1 MKNLVRTLAISAAA
15 IGLATA
21 CGGKSSTS
29 VADGGDMELGN
40 PKASVTLVE
49 YASAT
54 CSHCA
59 RFDRDVFPT
68 LKARYIDTGKIHY
81 VFREFLTPPVP
92 VAAAAFVLARCAGKD
107 KYFQVV
113 EAVFRSQEEMFAT
126 QDSRTPLLRIAK
138 SMGMTE
144 EGFNT
149 CLSDSAA
156 LDAVQKRMDRG
167 VTEDKIE
174 GTPTF
179 LINGKQVAT
188 GETTLEVLAKAIDAA
203 AAAPAKK

>member
-1 MKNLVRTLAISAAA
+1 M
-15 IGLATA
+15 
-21 CGGKSSTS
+21 
-29 VADGGDMELGN
+29 
-40 PKASVTLVE
+40 
-49 YASAT
+49 
-54 CSHCA
+54 
-59 RFDRDVFPT
+59 
-68 LKARYIDTGKIHY
+68 
-81 VFREFLTPPVP
+81 P

-144 EGFNT
+144 ESFNT

-167 VTEDKIE
+167 ITEDKIE

-179 LINGKQVAT
+179 LVNGKQVAS
-188 GETTLEVLAKAIDAA
+188 GETTLEVLAKALDTA

>member
-1 MKNLVRTLAISAAA
+1 MKNLGRTLVIAAA
-15 IGLATA
+15 AVGLATA
-21 CGGKSSTS
+21 CGSKSSTS
-29 VADGGDMELGN
+29 VANGGDMDMGN
-40 PKASVTLVE
+40 PNSPVTLVE

-144 EGFNT
+144 ESFNT

-167 VTEDKIE
+167 ITEDKIE

-179 LINGKQVAT
+179 LVNGKQVAS
-188 GETTLEVLAKAIDAA
+188 GETTLEVLAKALDTA

>member
-1 MKNLVRTLAISAAA
+1 MKNLLRTLVIAAA
-15 IGLATA
+15 ALGLATA
-21 CGGKSSTS
+21 CGGKSSTTT
-29 VADGGDMELGN
+29 AEGDMDLGN
-40 PKASVTLVE
+40 PSAPVTLIE

-59 RFDRDVFPT
+59 RFDRDVFPS
-68 LKARYIDTGKIHY
+68 LKARYIDTGKVHY
-81 VFREFLTPPVP
+81 IFREFLTPPVP

-113 EAVFRSQEEMFAT
+113 EAVFRSQDEMFAT

-144 EGFNT
+144 DKFNA

-156 LDAVQKRMDRG
+156 LDGVQKRMDRG

-179 LINGKQVAT
+179 LLNGKQVAT
-188 GETTLEVLAKAIDAA
+188 GETTLDVLAKAIDT
-203 AAAPAKK
+203 AAPAKN

>member
-1 MKNLVRTLAISAAA
+1 MKNLVRTLAIAAAA

-21 CGGKSSTS
+21 CGGKSSTT
-29 VADGGDMELGN
+29 AAEGDMDLGN
-40 PKASVTLVE
+40 PSAPVTLIE

-179 LINGKQVAT
+179 LINGKQVAS

>member
-15 IGLATA
+15 IGFAAA

-40 PKASVTLVE
+40 PNAPVTLIE

-68 LKARYIDTGKIHY
+68 LKARYIDTGKIRY

-92 VAAAAFVLARCAGKD
+92 VAAAAFVLARCAGKE

-144 EGFNT
+144 DGFNT
-149 CLSDSAA
+149 CLSDAAA
-156 LDAVQKRMDRG
+156 LDAVQKRADRG
-167 VTEDKIE
+167 ATEDKIE

-179 LINGKQVAT
+179 LVNGKQVAS
-188 GETTLEVLAKAIDAA
+188 GETTMDVLAKAIDAA
-203 AAAPAKK
+203 AASSAKK

>member
-1 MKNLVRTLAISAAA
+1 MKNLVRTLVIAAA
-15 IGLATA
+15 AVGLATA
-21 CGGKSSTS
+21 CGSKSSTS

-40 PKASVTLVE
+40 PNAPVTLIE

-68 LKARYIDTGKIHY
+68 LKARYIDTGKIRY

-144 EGFNT
+144 DSFNT
-149 CLSDSAA
+149 CLSDTAA
-156 LDAVQKRMDRG
+156 LDGVQKRADRG
-167 VTEDKIE
+167 ASEDKIE

-179 LINGKQVAT
+179 IVNGKQVAS

-203 AAAPAKK
+203 AVAKK

>member
-1 MKNLVRTLAISAAA
+1 MKNLVRTLVIAAA
-15 IGLATA
+15 AVGLATA
-21 CGGKSSTS
+21 CGSKSSTS

-40 PKASVTLVE
+40 PNAPVTLIE

-144 EGFNT
+144 DSFNT
-149 CLSDSAA
+149 CLSDTAA
-156 LDAVQKRMDRG
+156 LDGVQKRADRG

-179 LINGKQVAT
+179 IVNGKQVAS
-188 GETTLEVLAKAIDAA
+188 GETTMEVLAKAIDTAA
-203 AAAPAKK
+203 VAKK

>member
-179 LINGKQVAT
+179 LINGKQVAS

>member
-15 IGLATA
+15 IGLVAA

-40 PKASVTLVE
+40 PNAPVTLIE

-68 LKARYIDTGKIHY
+68 LKARYIDTGKIRY

-92 VAAAAFVLARCAGKD
+92 VAAAAFVLARCAGKE

-144 EGFNT
+144 DGFNT
-149 CLSDSAA
+149 CLSDAAA
-156 LDAVQKRMDRG
+156 LDAVQKRADRG
-167 VTEDKIE
+167 AIEDKIE

-179 LINGKQVAT
+179 IVNGKQVAS
-188 GETTLEVLAKAIDAA
+188 GETTMDVLAKAIDAA
-203 AAAPAKK
+203 AASSAKK

>member
-1 MKNLVRTLAISAAA
+1 MKNLVRTLVIAAA
-15 IGLATA
+15 AVGLATA
-21 CGGKSSTS
+21 CGSKSSTS

-40 PKASVTLVE
+40 PNAPVTLIE

-144 EGFNT
+144 DSFNT
-149 CLSDSAA
+149 CLSDTAA
-156 LDAVQKRMDRG
+156 LDGVQKRADRG

-179 LINGKQVAT
+179 IVNGKQVAS

-203 AAAPAKK
+203 AVAKK

>member
-1 MKNLVRTLAISAAA
+1 MKNLLRTLVIAAA
-15 IGLATA
+15 ALGLATA
-21 CGGKSSTS
+21 CGGKSSTTA
-29 VADGGDMELGN
+29 ADGDMDLGN
-40 PKASVTLVE
+40 PSAPVTLIE

-59 RFDRDVFPT
+59 RFDRDVFPS
-68 LKARYIDTGKIHY
+68 LKARYIDTGKVHY
-81 VFREFLTPPVP
+81 IFREFLTPPVP

-144 EGFNT
+144 DKFNA

-156 LDAVQKRMDRG
+156 LDGVQKRMDRG

-179 LINGKQVAT
+179 LVNGKQVAT
-188 GETTLEVLAKAIDAA
+188 GETTLDVLAKAIDT
-203 AAAPAKK
+203 AAPAKN

>member
-1 MKNLVRTLAISAAA
+1 MKNLVRTLVIAAA
-15 IGLATA
+15 AVGLATA
-21 CGGKSSTS
+21 CGSKSSTS

-40 PKASVTLVE
+40 PNAPVTLIE

-144 EGFNT
+144 DSFNT
-149 CLSDSAA
+149 CLSDTAA
-156 LDAVQKRMDRG
+156 LDGVQKRADRG
-167 VTEDKIE
+167 ATEDKIE

-179 LINGKQVAT
+179 IVNGAMHPGAVDDDTINS
-188 GETTLEVLAKAIDAA
+188 LAKQS
-203 AAAPAKK
+203 

>member
-1 MKNLVRTLAISAAA
+1 MKNLVRTLVIAAA
-15 IGLATA
+15 AVGLATA
-21 CGGKSSTS
+21 CGSKSSTS

-40 PKASVTLVE
+40 PNAPVTLIE

-68 LKARYIDTGKIHY
+68 LKARYIDTGKIRY

-144 EGFNT
+144 DSFNT
-149 CLSDSAA
+149 CLSDTAA
-156 LDAVQKRMDRG
+156 LDGVQKRADRG

-179 LINGKQVAT
+179 IVNGKQVAS
-188 GETTLEVLAKAIDAA
+188 GETTMEVLAKAIDTAA
-203 AAAPAKK
+203 VAKK

>member
-1 MKNLVRTLAISAAA
+1 MKNLVRTLAIAAAA

-21 CGGKSSTS
+21 CGGKSATS

-40 PKASVTLVE
+40 PNASVTLVE

-179 LINGKQVAT
+179 LINGKQVAS

>member
-15 IGLATA
+15 IGLSTA

>member
-1 MKNLVRTLAISAAA
+1 MKNLVRTLVIAAA
-15 IGLATA
+15 AVGLVTA
-21 CGGKSSTS
+21 CGSKSSTS

-40 PKASVTLVE
+40 PNAPVTLIE

-144 EGFNT
+144 DSFNT
-149 CLSDSAA
+149 CLSDTAA
-156 LDAVQKRMDRG
+156 LDGVQKRADRG

-179 LINGKQVAT
+179 IVNGKQVAS
-188 GETTLEVLAKAIDAA
+188 GETTMEVLAKAIDTAA
-203 AAAPAKK
+203 VAKK

>member
-1 MKNLVRTLAISAAA
+1 MKNLLRTLVIAAA
-15 IGLATA
+15 ALGLATA
-21 CGGKSSTS
+21 CGGKSSTTT
-29 VADGGDMELGN
+29 AEGDMDLGN
-40 PKASVTLVE
+40 PSAPVTLIE

-59 RFDRDVFPT
+59 RFDRDVFPS
-68 LKARYIDTGKIHY
+68 LKARYIDTGKVHY
-81 VFREFLTPPVP
+81 IFREFLTPPVP

-113 EAVFRSQEEMFAT
+113 EAVFRSQDEMFAT

-144 EGFNT
+144 DKFNA

-156 LDAVQKRMDRG
+156 LDGVQKRMDRG

-179 LINGKQVAT
+179 LVNGKQVAT
-188 GETTLEVLAKAIDAA
+188 GETTLDVLAKAIDT
-203 AAAPAKK
+203 AAPAKN

>member
-1 MKNLVRTLAISAAA
+1 MKNLVRTLAIAAAA

-40 PKASVTLVE
+40 PNASVTLVE

-179 LINGKQVAT
+179 LINGKQVAS

>member
-1 MKNLVRTLAISAAA
+1 MKNLLRTLVIAAAA

-21 CGGKSSTS
+21 CGGKSSTT
-29 VADGGDMELGN
+29 AAEGDMDLGN
-40 PKASVTLVE
+40 PNAPVTLIE

-81 VFREFLTPPVP
+81 IFREFLTPPVP

-113 EAVFRSQEEMFAT
+113 EAVFRSQDEMFAT

-144 EGFNT
+144 DKFNA

-156 LDAVQKRMDRG
+156 LDGVQKRMDRG

-179 LINGKQVAT
+179 LVNGKQVAT
-188 GETTLEVLAKAIDAA
+188 GETTLDVLAKAIDTAP
-203 AAAPAKK
+203 PAKN

>member
-1 MKNLVRTLAISAAA
+1 MKNLVRTLVIAAA
-15 IGLATA
+15 AVGLATA
-21 CGGKSSTS
+21 CGSKSSTS

-40 PKASVTLVE
+40 PNAPVTLIE

-144 EGFNT
+144 DSFNT
-149 CLSDSAA
+149 CLSDTAA
-156 LDAVQKRMDRG
+156 LDGVQKRADRG

-179 LINGKQVAT
+179 IVNGKQVAS
-188 GETTLEVLAKAIDAA
+188 GETTMEVLAKAIDTAA
-203 AAAPAKK
+203 ASAAKK

>member
-1 MKNLVRTLAISAAA
+1 MKNLLRTLVIAAA
-15 IGLATA
+15 AVSLASA
-21 CGGKSSTS
+21 CGNKSSS
-29 VADGGDMELGN
+29 SMAEGDMDLGN
-40 PKASVTLVE
+40 PGAPVTLIE

-59 RFDRDVFPT
+59 RFDRDVFPS
-68 LKARYIDTGKIHY
+68 LKARYIDTGKVHY

-113 EAVFRSQEEMFAT
+113 ESVFRSQEEMFST
-126 QDSRTPLLRIAK
+126 GDSRTPLLRIAK

-144 EGFNT
+144 DKFNT
-149 CLSDSAA
+149 CLNDSAA
-156 LDAVQKRMDRG
+156 LDGVQKRMERG
-167 VTEDKIE
+167 VNEDKIE

-179 LINGKQVAT
+179 IVNGKQVAS
-188 GETTLEVLAKAIDAA
+188 GETTLDVLAKAIDEATAA
-203 AAAPAKK
+203 AAKK

>member
-1 MKNLVRTLAISAAA
+1 MKNLVRTLVIAAA
-15 IGLATA
+15 AVGLATA
-21 CGGKSSTS
+21 CGSKSSTS
-29 VADGGDMELGN
+29 VANGGDMDMGN
-40 PKASVTLVE
+40 PNSPVTLVE

-144 EGFNT
+144 ESFNT

-167 VTEDKIE
+167 ITEDKIE

-179 LINGKQVAT
+179 LVNGKQVAS
-188 GETTLEVLAKAIDAA
+188 GETTLEVLAKALDTA

>member
-1 MKNLVRTLAISAAA
+1 MKNLVRTLVIAAA
-15 IGLATA
+15 AVGLATA
-21 CGGKSSTS
+21 CGSKSSTS
-29 VADGGDMELGN
+29 VANGGDMDMGN
-40 PKASVTLVE
+40 PNSPVTLVE

-144 EGFNT
+144 ESFNT

-167 VTEDKIE
+167 ITEDKIE

-179 LINGKQVAT
+179 LVNGKQVAT
-188 GETTLEVLAKAIDAA
+188 GETTLEALSKALDAA

>member
-1 MKNLVRTLAISAAA
+1 
-15 IGLATA
+15 
-21 CGGKSSTS
+21 
-29 VADGGDMELGN
+29 
-40 PKASVTLVE
+40 VTLVE

-68 LKARYIDTGKIHY
+68 LKARYIDTGKIRY

-144 EGFNT
+144 ESFNT

-179 LINGKQVAT
+179 LVNGKQVAT
-188 GETTLEVLAKAIDAA
+188 GETTLEVLAKALDTA

>member
-1 MKNLVRTLAISAAA
+1 MKNLVRTLVIAAA
-15 IGLATA
+15 AVGLATA
-21 CGGKSSTS
+21 CGSKSSTS

-40 PKASVTLVE
+40 PNAPVTLIE

-68 LKARYIDTGKIHY
+68 LKARYIDTGKIRY

-144 EGFNT
+144 DSFNT
-149 CLSDSAA
+149 CLSDTAA
-156 LDAVQKRMDRG
+156 LDGVQKRADRG
-167 VTEDKIE
+167 ATEDKIE

-179 LINGKQVAT
+179 IVNGKQVAS

-203 AAAPAKK
+203 AVAKK

>member
-1 MKNLVRTLAISAAA
+1 MKNLVRTLVIAAA
-15 IGLATA
+15 AVGLATA
-21 CGGKSSTS
+21 CGNKSSTS

-40 PKASVTLVE
+40 PNAPVTLIE

-68 LKARYIDTGKIHY
+68 LKARYIDTGKIRY

-144 EGFNT
+144 DSFNT
-149 CLSDSAA
+149 CLSDTAA
-156 LDAVQKRMDRG
+156 LDGVQKRADRG
-167 VTEDKIE
+167 ATEDKIE

-179 LINGKQVAT
+179 IVNGKQVAS

-203 AAAPAKK
+203 AVAKK

>member
-1 MKNLVRTLAISAAA
+1 MKNLVRSLVISVAA
-15 IGLATA
+15 IGLMTA
-21 CGGKSSTS
+21 CGSKSSTS
-29 VADGGDMELGN
+29 VANGGDMDMGN
-40 PKASVTLVE
+40 PNSPVTLVE

-144 EGFNT
+144 ESFNT

-179 LINGKQVAT
+179 LVNGKQVAT
-188 GETTLEVLAKAIDAA
+188 GETTLEALSKALDAA

>member
-1 MKNLVRTLAISAAA
+1 MKNLLRTLVIAAA
-15 IGLATA
+15 ALGLATA
-21 CGGKSSTS
+21 CGGKSSTT
-29 VADGGDMELGN
+29 AAEGDMDLGN
-40 PKASVTLVE
+40 PSAPVTLIE

-59 RFDRDVFPT
+59 RFDRDVFPS
-68 LKARYIDTGKIHY
+68 LKARYIDTGKVHY
-81 VFREFLTPPVP
+81 IFREFLTPPVP

-113 EAVFRSQEEMFAT
+113 EAVFRAQDEMFAT

-144 EGFNT
+144 DKFNA

-156 LDAVQKRMDRG
+156 LDGVQKRMDRG

-179 LINGKQVAT
+179 LVNGKQVAT
-188 GETTLEVLAKAIDAA
+188 GETTLDVLAKAIDT
-203 AAAPAKK
+203 AAPAKN

>member
-1 MKNLVRTLAISAAA
+1 MKNLVRTLAIAAAA

>member
-1 MKNLVRTLAISAAA
+1 MKNLLRTLVIAAAA

-21 CGGKSSTS
+21 CGGKSSTT
-29 VADGGDMELGN
+29 AAEGDMDLGN
-40 PKASVTLVE
+40 PNAPVTLIE

-81 VFREFLTPPVP
+81 IFREFLTPPVP

-113 EAVFRSQEEMFAT
+113 EAVFRSQDEMFAT

-144 EGFNT
+144 DKFNA

-156 LDAVQKRMDRG
+156 LDGVQKRMDRG

-179 LINGKQVAT
+179 LVNGKQVAT
-188 GETTLEVLAKAIDAA
+188 GETTLDVLAKAIDT
-203 AAAPAKK
+203 AAPAKN

>member
-15 IGLATA
+15 IGLAAA

-40 PKASVTLVE
+40 PNAPVTLIE

-68 LKARYIDTGKIHY
+68 LKARYIDTGKIRY

-92 VAAAAFVLARCAGKD
+92 VAAAAFVLARCAGKE

-144 EGFNT
+144 DGFNT
-149 CLSDSAA
+149 CLSDAAA
-156 LDAVQKRMDRG
+156 LDAVQKRADRG
-167 VTEDKIE
+167 ATEDKIE

-179 LINGKQVAT
+179 LVNGKQVAS
-188 GETTLEVLAKAIDAA
+188 GETTMDVLAKAIDAA
-203 AAAPAKK
+203 AASSAKK

>member
-179 LINGKQVAT
+179 LINGKQVAS
-188 GETTLEVLAKAIDAA
+188 GETTLEVLAKALDTA

>member
-1 MKNLVRTLAISAAA
+1 MKNLVRTLAVSAASLSL
-15 IGLATA
+15 LAA
-21 CGGKSSTS
+21 CGEKSATGT
-29 VADGGDMELGN
+29 ADGDMDLGN
-40 PKASVTLVE
+40 PTSPVTLVE

-81 VFREFLTPPVP
+81 VFREFLTPPEP
-92 VAAAAFVLARCAGKD
+92 VAAASFVLARCAGKD

-144 EGFNT
+144 DRFNT
-149 CLSDSAA
+149 CLNDQAA
-156 LDAVQKRMDRG
+156 LDAVQKRMARG
-167 VTEDKIE
+167 VDQDKIS

-179 LINGKQVAT
+179 ILNGKTIAS
-188 GETTLEVLAKAIDAA
+188 GETTMDTLAKEIDGAL
-203 AAAPAKK
+203 AAAPKK